1 LASLEHRTYEAR
13 SGSAPHPALILLHG
27 FGSNEMDLPG
37 LAVELD
43 SRFYTI
49 SVRAPFEVVFGGYQ
63 WFPVP
68 GMSTGDPS
76 QLDDSLARLQ
86 AFLNEATAAYPIDP
100 ARVFLLGFSQGAFMS
115 GLLTIAQPEK
125 IAGAI
130 MLSGFLPPTVKAEE
144 NSLAGKPFFVAH
156 GTYDDILPISRGQAV
171 PELLKKLG
179 AEVAYYE
186 YPMQHQV
193 VYEELEDLNQWLTPR
208 LG

>member
-1 LASLEHRTYEAR
+1 
-13 SGSAPHPALILLHG
+13 
-27 FGSNEMDLPG
+27 
-37 LAVELD
+37 
-43 SRFYTI
+43 
-49 SVRAPFEVVFGGYQ
+49 
-63 WFPVP
+63 
-68 GMSTGDPS
+68 
-76 QLDDSLARLQ
+76 
-86 AFLNEATAAYPIDP
+86 
-100 ARVFLLGFSQGAFMS
+100 
-115 GLLTIAQPEK
+115 
-125 IAGAI
+125 
-130 MLSGFLPPTVKAEE
+130 VKAEE